1 MQIVVTA
8 MPVPIMN
15 GVWVVGQEADSETVD
30 AGLNMV
36 KDAKVPFCLQ
46 ARPGWRAQGALI
58 AKARQMVEFEEVPL
72 MAVTGPVAA
81 DAPEDLSIRRLAP
94 DEALLHC
101 EIAGKAFGAT
111 TELFAQLMTDSV
123 MRLREL
129 RVYVGEVHGQWATT
143 ALSITVG
150 DAVGIFNVATP
161 EEHRRRGYG
170 AAITGHAVAD
180 GLAAGARW
188 SWLQSSPEG
197 YGVYE
202 RLGFVTLERW
212 PCWIS
217 P

>member
-1 MQIVVTA
+1 MQIVVTG

-30 AGLNMV
+30 ASLNMV

-72 MAVTGPVAA
+72 TAVTGPVAA

-129 RVYVGEVHGQWATT
+129 RVYVGEVLDLRLGCCYSHPSWDLLGPIYFSPVHLRGEFDKH
-143 ALSITVG
+143 ALSFST
-150 DAVGIFNVATP
+150 
-161 EEHRRRGYG
+161 RR
-170 AAITGHAVAD
+170 AED
-180 GLAAGARW
+180 
-188 SWLQSSPEG
+188 
-197 YGVYE
+197 
-202 RLGFVTLERW
+202 
-212 PCWIS
+212 
-217 P
+217 